1 MSQRHTILFDSQEHW
16 NEKAKY
22 LVSSYVGYI
31 EEERKVIYE
40 DDNSVECTYGFLLAD
55 FGLTT
60 SKYQGVT
67 GTARRIKLFSGN
79 TEDPGPIHAYK
90 IGDGD
95 WVYRQPI
102 KKEFSE
108 RKLTNNYTLEGIAIP
123 DHSQAT
129 EAGMFNEEYRL
140 VFDRALNPETDA
152 LWYFGWIGNELEFV
166 QPILIDEALSNYF
179 IQESETVW
187 KLNPEVL
194 YDLNSEEYQEKGS
207 KFYFLPADMSSGISF
222 SIGTTV
228 KEATLSGGL
237 PDIYVNH
244 LDVGVGI
251 EGKPN
256 YEGAIPVTME
266 GSITIRYQ
274 LYIHGDKIPL
284 STFTASQYITEFNSI
299 AAPTREI
306 ICNGVDNSGGFDYNY
321 GIAER
326 LQRVTL
332 GKSVKEIQ
340 EPGFAPYWEIDLRI
354 PYPDSIEK
362 ICWAGG
368 EGPMS
373 QLPLGFLGQYWT
385 MDEKGNREVYFGK
398 HLLWAAPAEKKYTV
412 KKGTKRIAP
421 GAFFNMDSDYTS
433 EMSTVS
439 LPRTLKSIGEGA
451 FIASPVEEVIV
462 GGDQIIDIEPLAFEQ
477 TPLLYESNEPIYVG
491 KSFCGYVT
499 EDPEVTFLEL
509 NPGTEV
515 MSANRFPMNLEEL
528 EIPYSVKKVY
538 PFSSKIMDF
547 GEFEPLPESFTY
559 IHVSE
564 DNPYYH
570 HGEYS
575 QSIIETETNT
585 LVFCCNGSYI
595 DDSVENLGDNCFLG
609 TTVTEIF
616 IPENV
621 KKIGKNSLA
630 SMNLSMIE
638 CESTKAPKVVP
649 ETFQYFSQSGTL
661 YVPMMS
667 TGYDTWLRYINEYWE
682 SRYWTIS
689 YI

>member
-67 GTARRIKLFSGN
+67 GTARRIKLLTGN

-90 IGDGD
+90 VGDGD

-102 KKEFSE
+102 KKDVSE
-108 RKLTNNYTLEGIAIP
+108 RKLTNNYEVEGISIP
-123 DHSQAT
+123 DPSQAT

-140 VFDRALNPETDA
+140 VFDRALNPDTDA
-152 LWYFGWIGNELEFV
+152 LWYFGWIGSELEFA
-166 QPILIDEALSNYF
+166 QPMGVEEALSYYF

-207 KFYFLPADMSSGISF
+207 KFYFLPANMSNEMDF

-237 PDIYVNH
+237 PDIYINH

-256 YEGAIPVTME
+256 YEGVIPVTME
-266 GSITIRYQ
+266 GSITIKYQ

-284 STFTASQYITEFNSI
+284 STFTASQYIIAFNSI

-306 ICNGVDNSGGFDYNY
+306 ICNGVDNYDEFDYNY

-326 LQRVTL
+326 LQKVTL

-340 EPGFAPYWEIDLRI
+340 EPGFAPYSNIDLQI

-362 ICWAGG
+362 ICWQGNN
-368 EGPMS
+368 
-373 QLPLGFLGQYWT
+373 QLPNSFLWNNLIIDNNGT
-385 MDEKGNREVYFGK
+385 EELYFGK
-398 HLLWAAPAEKKYTV
+398 HLLYAKPAEKKYSV
-412 KKGTKRIAP
+412 KKGTKRISE
-421 GAFFNMDSDYTS
+421 GAFFNPES
-433 EMSTVS
+433 EARFSVS
-439 LPRTLKSIGEGA
+439 LPRTLKSIGQGA
-451 FIASPVEEVIV
+451 FFYTPVEEVIV
-462 GGDQIIDIEPLAFEQ
+462 GGDQVIDIEPLAFEG
-477 TPLLYESNEPIYVG
+477 TPLLYESNGPIYVG

-499 EDPEVTFLEL
+499 EDPEITYLEL

-515 MSANRFPMNLEEL
+515 MSANRFPMNLVDL
-528 EIPYSVKKVY
+528 GIPYSVKKVY
-538 PFSSKIMDF
+538 PISSKLMDS
-547 GEFEPLPESFTY
+547 GEFEPLPESFQY
-559 IHVSE
+559 IYVSE

-570 HGEYS
+570 HGHYS

-609 TTVTEIF
+609 TTVDEIF
-616 IPENV
+616 IPESV
-621 KKIGKNSLA
+621 KSIGKNSLA

-638 CESTKAPKVVP
+638 CEGMRAPKVTP
-649 ETFQYFSQSGTL
+649 ETFQYFSYSGTL
-661 YVPMMS
+661 YVPRMS
-667 TGYDTWLRYINEYWE
+667 TGYDTWLRYINGYWE
-682 SRYWTIS
+682 SRSWTIS

>member
-31 EEERKVIYE
+31 EEDRKVIYE

-67 GTARRIKLFSGN
+67 GTARRIKLFTGN

-90 IGDGD
+90 VGDGD

-108 RKLTNNYTLEGIAIP
+108 RKLTNNSSVEGIAVP

-152 LWYFGWIGNELEFV
+152 LWYFGWIGSELEFV
-166 QPILIDEALSNYF
+166 QPLPVEEALSNYF

-207 KFYFLPADMSSGISF
+207 KFYFLPADMSSGEIPTF

-228 KEATLSGGL
+228 KEAILSGGL
-237 PDIYVNH
+237 PDIYINH

-256 YEGAIPVTME
+256 YEGEIPVTME
-266 GSITIRYQ
+266 GSITIKYQ

-306 ICNGVDNSGGFDYNY
+306 ICNGVDNPSGFDYNF

-340 EPGFAPYWEIDLRI
+340 EPGFAPYNEIDLQI
-354 PYPDSIEK
+354 PYSDSIEK
-362 ICWAGG
+362 ICWLDY
-368 EGPMS
+368 
-373 QLPLGFLGQYWT
+373 LPNEFLESLFKV
-385 MDEKGNREVYFGK
+385 DEKGNSEIYYGK
-398 HLLWAAPAEKKYTV
+398 HLLYAKPVGNKYSV
-412 KKGTKRIAP
+412 KKGTKRISP
-421 GAFFNMDSDYTS
+421 GAFFGS
-433 EMSTVS
+433 EVETRYSVS

-451 FIASPVEEVIV
+451 FIATPVEEVIV
-462 GGDQIIDIEPLAFEQ
+462 GGDQIIDIEPLAFDL
-477 TPLLYESNEPIYVG
+477 TPLLFESNEPIYVG

-499 EDPEVTFLEL
+499 EDPDITSLEL
-509 NPGTEV
+509 NPDTEV
-515 MSANRFPMNLEEL
+515 MSANRFPTGLVEL
-528 EIPYSVKKVY
+528 EIPSSVKKVY
-538 PFSSKIMDF
+538 PISSKIIDL
-547 GEFEPLPESFTY
+547 GEFESLPESFQY
-559 IHVSE
+559 ISVSE

-609 TTVTEIF
+609 TTVDEIF

-621 KKIGKNSLA
+621 KSIGKNSLA
-630 SMNLSMIE
+630 SMNLSTIE
-638 CESTKAPKVVP
+638 CEGTRAPKVIP

-661 YVPMMS
+661 YVPAAS
-667 TGYDTWLRYINEYWE
+667 TGYDAWLKYINEYWE
-682 SRYWTIS
+682 TRSWTIS